1 MISEHKTTGSLFFVR
16 LFLFCFPDYFFSKS
30 MPVRWYFKLIASSE
44 TKKENLSL
52 GYSQSVSHCHLV
64 EEKGINYSTEETV
77 SLTEFYRLSE
87 ESCKDVSLLQGFLF
101 LFCVIF
107 FFSHTI
113 NFFPRTKSNCQ
124 CLPQLK

>member
-1 MISEHKTTGSLFFVR
+1 
-16 LFLFCFPDYFFSKS
+16 

-64 EEKGINYSTEETV
+64 EEKGINYSKEETV
-77 SLTEFYRLSE
+77 SLTEFYRLWE

-107 FFSHTI
+107 FSVT
-113 NFFPRTKSNCQ
+113 
-124 CLPQLK
+124 L